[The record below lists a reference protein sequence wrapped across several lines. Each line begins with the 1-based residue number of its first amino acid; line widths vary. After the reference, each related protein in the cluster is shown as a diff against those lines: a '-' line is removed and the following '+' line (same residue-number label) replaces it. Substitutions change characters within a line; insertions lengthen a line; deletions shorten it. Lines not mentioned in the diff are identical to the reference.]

1 MKSHPLYNIWN
12 KVPVDYYQKGVRRN
26 FLQWIWH
33 NSKINLAKRI
43 IKDLDYQN
51 CLDIGCASGFML
63 SKIAEFKKASYVG
76 VDIYDKAINYAK
88 KRYPHISFKK
98 ASASK
103 LPFKDNSFDLILCY
117 ETIEHVED
125 PQSCLKEAKRVLR
138 KNGIFILTM
147 DSGSLLFRIVWW
159 FWENSKGQVWQGAHL
174 HPFHHNELEELIK
187 KAGFSVQDKI
197 FSFLDME
204 VTFVLKK

>member
-1 MKSHPLYNIWN
+1 
-12 KVPVDYYQKGVRRN
+12 
-26 FLQWIWH
+26 
-33 NSKINLAKRI
+33 
-43 IKDLDYQN
+43 
-51 CLDIGCASGFML
+51 
-63 SKIAEFKKASYVG
+63 
-76 VDIYDKAINYAK
+76 
-88 KRYPHISFKK
+88 
-98 ASASK
+98 
-103 LPFKDNSFDLILCY
+103 
-117 ETIEHVED
+117 
-125 PQSCLKEAKRVLR
+125 
-138 KNGIFILTM
+138 M